1 MHRTNPHFKFS
12 ASEKISIA
20 CCLVQA
26 QRICTKI
33 TANTPLTRARGICT
47 LHTRRFEKCIIC
59 MTRMTQLTL
68 ISASVAHRRPST
80 TKVTKPLFLSSIYIN
95 VLLKQRS
102 RNEKGIG
109 TEMHPAIVSG
119 IVTGYPL
126 VSYWPIFFLFLVTVP
141 EVFGQVNWAQFPP
154 RFLINR

>member
-26 QRICTKI
+26 LRICTKI

-59 MTRMTQLTL
+59 MTRMTRLTL
-68 ISASVAHRRPST
+68 ISASVALRRPST
-80 TKVTKPLFLSSIYIN
+80 TKVTKSLFLSSIYIN
-95 VLLKQRS
+95 VLLKQREGNWNRNAS
-102 RNEKGIG
+102 RNCFWD
-109 TEMHPAIVSG
+109 
-119 IVTGYPL
+119 
-126 VSYWPIFFLFLVTVP
+126 SYWVSTGQLLANFFPVP
-141 EVFGQVNWAQFPP
+141 SNSPRSLWAS
-154 RFLINR
+154 